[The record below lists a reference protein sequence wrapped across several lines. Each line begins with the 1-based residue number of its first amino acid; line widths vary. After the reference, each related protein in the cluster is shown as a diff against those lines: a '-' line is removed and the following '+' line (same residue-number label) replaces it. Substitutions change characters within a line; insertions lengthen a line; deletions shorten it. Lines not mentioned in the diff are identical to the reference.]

1 MYFLYIQK
9 TEQQINRNGP
19 LFHHLSIQHGY
30 QTSAVLVGY
39 QVDGLNS
46 ITFLST
52 HCLDIYQKKKRM
64 KGFI

>member
-52 HCLDIYQKKKRM
+52 HCLDIYQKKKR
-64 KGFI
+64 